1 MANALSR
8 RLSHLV
14 SIPSVGTATNI
25 KEEKSKKMTLSK
37 NFYRDVLE
45 LLKKG
50 ISPSHINENREEEN
64 SICSKLHITKQ
75 NLNYYLG
82 NLLKLGIINKNG
94 REWIVTKDLF
104 YSQLKKEL
112 KKLSKKKSS
121 IGMKIEKPTT
131 NLHALEIKFPIL
143 EGKIPD
149 TDWEV
154 KNKLRNWLPKYKGLN
169 NLGGLTLR
177 NNNNKSLQVFVKA
190 RDIKNLEEVD
200 NLCFKIRTF
209 IHEYFKKKYNVIL
222 DVFECE
228 VKNINL
234 ATYDKAGDETGL
246 LRKGEKFE
254 LRFNKKSEKIFPKD
268 DIDSKAWLDGS
279 PFTFTAETNDKD
291 WKREYLN
298 MPFRMRQAVNMML
311 FMAKGYKGIR
321 EDLNF
326 VAKNYASHVKLV
338 KKASS
343 VMDKLDKKL
352 SRKNI
357 KQNIDENQ
365 TSLHKFL

>member
-1 MANALSR
+1 MKKK
-8 RLSHLV
+8 
-14 SIPSVGTATNI
+14 
-25 KEEKSKKMTLSK
+25 KEGSKNKRETSK
-37 NFYRDVLE
+37 NFYLNVLE
-45 LLKKG
+45 LLEQG
-50 ISPSHINENREEEN
+50 IPPSHINKNREEEN

-75 NLNYYLG
+75 NLTYYLK
-82 NLLKLGIINKNG
+82 NLKELGIINKDG
-94 REWIVTKDLF
+94 RKWIITKDIS

-121 IGMKIEKPTT
+121 RGMKINKPTT

-169 NLGGLTLR
+169 NLGGLELR
-177 NNNNKSLQVFVKA
+177 NNNNKSLQVFAKA
-190 RDIKNLEEVD
+190 RNIKNLEEVD

-228 VKNINL
+228 VKNLNL
-234 ATYDKAGDETGL
+234 ATEDEQSEGM

-254 LRFNKKSEKIFPKD
+254 LKFNKKAEKIFPID
-268 DIDSKAWLDGS
+268 NIDSKAWLDGS
-279 PFTFTAETNDKD
+279 PFSFTAETNDKD
-291 WKREYLN
+291 WKREYLS

-311 FMAKGYKGIR
+311 LMANGYKGIR

-326 VAKNYASHVKLV
+326 VAKNYKSHVKLV
-338 KKASS
+338 KTASK
-343 VMDKLDKKL
+343 VMEKLDKKL
-352 SRKNI
+352 SKKNI
-357 KQNIDENQ
+357 KQNIDEDQ
-365 TSLHKFL
+365 TSLGKFL